1 MMEAPPGDG
10 TPGRARGGRR
20 QVPVSCYDRALRL
33 LARRFH
39 FERELQLKL
48 AQRGYPAGEV
58 AETFARLR
66 HEGYLDDR
74 RAAEEWLRVRRRRGD
89 GPRRLAAGLARLG
102 LGREAIAE
110 HLDAGGAD
118 GADGEDGDNARA
130 RAVAERWLSR
140 QAGRSGAADPA
151 ALARHLDRRGF
162 RRRDIL
168 SVLGDLQLP
177 ARELPLEEDNAG

>member
-1 MMEAPPGDG
+1 MMDAPPGDG
-10 TPGRARGGRR
+10 TPGRARAGRR

-58 AETFARLR
+58 AETSARLR
-66 HEGYLDDR
+66 QEGYLDDR

-102 LGREAIAE
+102 LEREAIAE
-110 HLDAGGAD
+110 HLDAGGE
-118 GADGEDGDNARA
+118 DGENARA

-140 QAGRSGAADPA
+140 QAGRPGAVDPA

-162 RRRDIL
+162 GRRDIL

>member
-1 MMEAPPGDG
+1 MMDAPPGDG
-10 TPGRARGGRR
+10 TPGSGRAGRR

-39 FERELQLKL
+39 FERELRLKL
-48 AQRGYPAGEV
+48 AQRSYPPDEV
-58 AETFARLR
+58 EETFARLR
-66 HEGYLDDR
+66 HEGFLDDR

-110 HLDAGGAD
+110 HLGAGEE
-118 GADGEDGDNARA
+118 DGENARA

-140 QAGRSGAADPA
+140 QAGRSGAPDPA

-162 RRRDIL
+162 GRRDIL

-177 ARELPLEEDNAG
+177 ARELPLEEDCAG